1 MGKVS
6 YRKCSN
12 CGTLN
17 VNNDYCENCGQL
29 INIQLQRKM
38 AREALDE
45 KVQKEKSEEKPNVVT
60 VFFKKALA
68 HPNLLIK
75 IPAMI
80 FYSIWVVVMSIGAF
94 IAFLFS
100 YIAA

>member
-1 MGKVS
+1 MGKVA

-12 CGTLN
+12 CGTVNLN
-17 VNNDYCENCGQL
+17 SDYCENCGEL
-29 INIQLQRKM
+29 INIKLKRQL
-38 AREALDE
+38 AREANDIKKQE
-45 KVQKEKSEEKPNVVT
+45 DKAAEKPNAVT
-60 VFFKKALA
+60 VFFKKALK

-75 IPAMI
+75 IPAVI

-100 YIAA
+100 YIVA

>member
-1 MGKVS
+1 MGKVA

-12 CGTLN
+12 CGT
-17 VNNDYCENCGQL
+17 VNLDSDYCENCGEL
-29 INIQLQRKM
+29 ININLKRKL
-38 AREALDE
+38 AREALE
-45 KVQKEKSEEKPNVVT
+45 VKKQEEKSAKKPNAVT
-60 VFFKKALA
+60 VFFKKALE

-75 IPAMI
+75 IPAKV